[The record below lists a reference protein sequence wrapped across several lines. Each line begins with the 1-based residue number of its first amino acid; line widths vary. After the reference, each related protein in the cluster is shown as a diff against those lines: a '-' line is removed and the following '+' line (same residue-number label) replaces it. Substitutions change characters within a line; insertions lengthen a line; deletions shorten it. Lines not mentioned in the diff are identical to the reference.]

1 MNREEF
7 EHTFR
12 SLYPQLVSYVRTM
25 VADEEESH
33 DIVGMAFEGVWK
45 NLERIDPASA
55 KNYLY
60 SSVNHLAINLLRKQ
74 QYHRQYIDHYKHMAS
89 EAVTDDT
96 LREHE
101 ERLSAAMKVV
111 DTLKEPTR
119 TILVRC
125 YIDGKQ
131 YKEVA
136 EEMGVSISMIKKHIG
151 KALKMLADF
160 RQKMLKT

>member
-1 MNREEF
+1 MNKEEF

-25 VADEEESH
+25 IADEEECH

-45 NLERIDPASA
+45 NLGKINHASV
-55 KNYLY
+55 KSYLY
-60 SSVNHLAINLLRKQ
+60 SSVNHLAINVLRKK

-101 ERLSAAMKVV
+101 ERLSAAMRVV
-111 DTLKEPTR
+111 DTLKEPT
-119 TILVRC
+119 
-125 YIDGKQ
+125 
-131 YKEVA
+131 
-136 EEMGVSISMIKKHIG
+136 
-151 KALKMLADF
+151 
-160 RQKMLKT
+160 

>member
-60 SSVNHLAINLLRKQ
+60 SSVNHHAINLLRKQ
-74 QYHRQYIDHYKHMAS
+74 QYHRQ
-89 EAVTDDT
+89 
-96 LREHE
+96 
-101 ERLSAAMKVV
+101 
-111 DTLKEPTR
+111 
-119 TILVRC
+119 
-125 YIDGKQ
+125 
-131 YKEVA
+131 
-136 EEMGVSISMIKKHIG
+136 
-151 KALKMLADF
+151 
-160 RQKMLKT
+160 